1 MWLSTFGAMALPVL
15 VIQHADTCPPA
26 LLGESL
32 SAGGLRLDVRC
43 GHRGDAIP
51 ATMEEHSA
59 LVILGGAMGAHDE
72 HRCDWLAPT
81 KSLIH
86 DALTR
91 TTPMLGVCLG
101 HQLIGAAM
109 GGESIVNP
117 AGKARGLTR
126 FHPNTDGAVD
136 PLLSSARPGSLG
148 LQWNGDILS
157 PMPAGATVL
166 ATAPDGSVQAARFGP
181 RAWGVQFHPEVTP
194 EIFRGWAIHR
204 STGADSDRVLAALHE
219 AATEFDRRQGEVF
232 AAWTPQGS
240 RFAEIV
246 HAHAEGDVDADLSR
260 RSL

>member
-1 MWLSTFGAMALPVL
+1 MVLPVL
-15 VIQHADTCPPA
+15 VVQHADTCPPA

-32 SAGGLRLDVRC
+32 AEGGLQLDIRC
-43 GHRGDAIP
+43 GHRGDTIP
-51 ATMEEHSA
+51 ATASEHSA

-72 HRCDWLAPT
+72 QKYDWLAPT
-81 KSLIH
+81 KDLIH
-86 DALTR
+86 DALSR

-109 GGESIVNP
+109 GGSSVPNP

-126 FHPNTDGAVD
+126 FHPNAAGMQD
-136 PLLSSARPGSLG
+136 PLLSSAEPGSLG

-157 PMPAGATVL
+157 PMPEGGTVL
-166 ATAPDGSVQAARFGP
+166 ATAPDSSVQAARFGP

-204 STGADSDRVLAALHE
+204 STGADSARVLEALHD
-219 AATEFDRRQGEVF
+219 AATEFDHRQDEVF
-232 AAWTPQGS
+232 AAWRPLGL

-246 HAHAEGDVDADLSR
+246 HAYAAGDATAGLEIGLR
-260 RSL
+260 

>member
-1 MWLSTFGAMALPVL
+1 MASPVL

-26 LLGESL
+26 LLGQSL
-32 SAGGLRLDVRC
+32 ADEGLELDIRC

-51 ATMEEHSA
+51 ATMEDHSA

-72 HRCDWLAPT
+72 QRCDWLAPT

-86 DALTR
+86 DALAR
-91 TTPMLGVCLG
+91 DTPMLGVCLG

-109 GGESIVNP
+109 GGSSVVNP

-126 FHPNTDGAVD
+126 FQPNEEGAGD
-136 PLLSSARPGSLG
+136 PLLSSAQPGSPG

-157 PMPAGATVL
+157 PMPAGARVL

-204 STGADSDRVLAALHE
+204 STGADSARVLEALHD
-219 AATEFDRRQGEVF
+219 AADEFEKRREEVF
-232 AAWTPQGS
+232 AAWRPLGS

-246 HAHAEGDVDADLSR
+246 HAHADDGVDAGFSAGSR
-260 RSL
+260 